1 MVERAPFKVIREVDG
16 IEIRR
21 YDKMIIATVK
31 GLSDNGAFGYLF
43 DYITGTNS
51 ARRKIPMTAPVIS
64 TPEKIPMTVPVISN
78 EKSFSFVMP
87 SRYTLDTVPLPK
99 DPRVE
104 LQQLPERTVAV
115 MAFRGRAG
123 ERDVERRTGEL
134 IGVLKKN
141 SIKSKGAMFLM
152 RYNPPF
158 TPVFMRANEV
168 GVEIES

>member
-1 MVERAPFKVIREVDG
+1 MVERAPFKVIREIDG

-21 YDKMIIATVK
+21 YDKMILATVK
-31 GLSDNGAFGYLF
+31 GLSDNGAFSYLF

-51 ARRKIPMTAPVIS
+51 SRRKIPMTAPVIS
-64 TPEKIPMTVPVISN
+64 TPEKIPMTVPVISD

-87 SRYTLDTVPLPK
+87 SMYTMDTIPLPK

-115 MAFRGRAG
+115 MTFRGRAG
-123 ERDVERRTGEL
+123 ETDVERRTGEL
-134 IGVLKKN
+134 VGVLKKN
-141 SIKSKGAMFLM
+141 SINQKDAVFLM

-158 TPVFMRANEV
+158 TPGFMRTNEV
-168 GVEIES
+168 GVEIEG

>member
-1 MVERAPFKVIREVDG
+1 MVERAPFRVVREVDG

-21 YDKMIIATVK
+21 YDKMILATVK
-31 GLSDNGAFGYLF
+31 ELSDNGAFGYLF

-51 ARRKIPMTAPVIS
+51 SRRKIPMTAPVIS
-64 TPEKIPMTVPVISN
+64 TPEKIPMAVPVISD

-87 SRYTLDTVPLPK
+87 SGYTIDTIPLPE

-115 MAFRGRAG
+115 ITFRGRAG
-123 ERDVERRTGEL
+123 EKDVERRTGEL
-134 IGVLKKN
+134 VSVLKRN
-141 SIKSKGAMFLM
+141 NIKPKGAMFLM

-158 TPVFMRANEV
+158 TPGFMRTNEV
-168 GVEIES
+168 GVEIEG